1 MEGRYPKLAGGQTA
15 AVRTEITGVP
25 IAPFLVIPFI
35 VQADICAARLEWTQ
49 QSPLGMGL
57 GLLVAMALMAIVL
70 KRREVA
76 RVFRESQLVL
86 FGFFL
91 LATIAIAGS
100 LLPDA
105 CFDEGGKYISYPS
118 IFAILFALTLTGS
131 SLFVGEIAWRLAIAI
146 AMCLLVASIAADAVS
161 PGTFSAVPNRAAG
174 FGINPNTGGALV
186 ALMTLG
192 LLNWKKAGFSVA
204 ALLTMAVSGIGV
216 FLTLSRSGLLTWG
229 AINAYY
235 VYCSMRA
242 RGAQTWIV
250 TGAGCMFLVGYAATA
265 SEWAREAIP
274 MLGASH
280 QRIETFLGG
289 GGGGMDH
296 ADDSRIELAQEFFH
310 MAMES
315 PWTGWGTGLMYSF
328 EEGGA
333 HNIYLS
339 KWVENGIGAMLTLV
353 GMIYATFRV
362 GRRHQDPACVAMAGF
377 LFIQGFFSHNLM
389 EDKAVMMMWALVLG
403 RASLSRPVV
412 APTVNRVK
420 TASRPVMRPRL
431 AEAA

>member
-1 MEGRYPKLAGGQTA
+1 MEGRNPTLASGQA
-15 AVRTEITGVP
+15 AERKTSSGVA
-25 IAPFLVIPFI
+25 IAPFLVIPFL
-35 VQADICAARLEWTQ
+35 VQADICAARLEWMQ

-57 GLLVAMALMAIVL
+57 GLLVALSLMAIVL
-70 KRREVA
+70 RRHEVA
-76 RVFRESQLVL
+76 RVFRETQLVL
-86 FGFFL
+86 LGFFL
-91 LATIAIAGS
+91 LATMAIAGA

-118 IFAILFALTLTGS
+118 LFAILFALALTS
-131 SLFVGEIAWRLAIAI
+131 SALFAGEVAWRLAIAG
-146 AMCLLVASIAADAVS
+146 AMALLVASITADAVL

-192 LLNWKKAGFSVA
+192 LLNWKNPSFSTIT
-204 ALLTMAVSGIGV
+204 LLTMGISGVGV

-235 VYCSMRA
+235 VYRSLKI
-242 RGAQTWIV
+242 RGASTSLLA
-250 TGAGCMFLVGYAATA
+250 AGMSVLVVGYAATA
-265 SEWAREAIP
+265 SEWARDAIP

-280 QRIETFLGG
+280 QRIEAFL

-296 ADDSRIELAQEFFH
+296 ADDSRIELAHEFYL

-315 PWTGWGTGLMYSF
+315 PWVGWGTGLMYSF

-333 HNIYLS
+333 HNVYLS
-339 KWVENGIGAMLTLV
+339 KWVENGIVAMITLI
-353 GMIYATFRV
+353 GMIYATYRLGV
-362 GRRHQDPACVAMAGF
+362 RRDDPACIAMAGF

-389 EDKAVMMMWALVLG
+389 EDKAVLMMWALVLG
-403 RASLSRPVV
+403 RGALARPAALRSNGSAPARLRVV
-412 APTVNRVK
+412 A
-420 TASRPVMRPRL
+420 RPRI